1 MKSQYK
7 TKQREDIIA
16 YLSSTGGHHF
26 TAADVCRHF
35 QEQGRPI
42 GTATVYR
49 QLEKLIDEGQVKK
62 YTLND
67 GGCACFEFI
76 DPERDCCRPVCYHL
90 KCEICGRLIHME
102 CREITELEQHL
113 LAHHGFRIEPTRT
126 VFFGICEDCS
136 RKEAVRI

>member
-1 MKSQYK
+1 MTPKRS
-7 TKQREDIIA
+7 RGIIA
-16 YLSSTGGHHF
+16 YLMVAILLIFLAAWMLPRLNQKEPEYTYSEIMQHF
-26 TAADVCRHF
+26 DD
-35 QEQGRPI
+35 
-42 GTATVYR
+42 
-49 QLEKLIDEGQVKK
+49 LEVKK

-113 LAHHGFRIEPTRT
+113 LAHHGFRIDPTRT

>member
-49 QLEKLIDEGQVKK
+49 QLEKLIDEKLNVIKSFMQEAERGTCGEHRVVWKTQVRRQLDKK
-62 YTLND
+62 LF
-67 GGCACFEFI
+67 AEEH
-76 DPERDCCRPVCYHL
+76 PEINLDDYMQTSTSRPF
-90 KCEICGRLIHME
+90 K
-102 CREITELEQHL
+102 IT
-113 LAHHGFRIEPTRT
+113 
-126 VFFGICEDCS
+126 
-136 RKEAVRI
+136 